1 MRALV
6 DNAFVSLI
14 GTVLDSKP
22 GDCVTPSGA
31 LALFHLAEHILF
43 DEEITVSNAP
53 GSPTYQRVK
62 AIIDSLQDEGVLA
75 TDGGSLLTIKALDLE
90 THHATACRRAAA
102 RLSNLL
108 HVEKAAVEFERWGKD
123 AMGWQQALGGGIF
136 DFERFVKEGPITLP
150 FLDLVKARGNVP
162 AAEEEYVVRSNH
174 TLQTHI
180 GTWLDDTGSLS
191 VPKRVALSALTRLYI
206 NEALSGSLNVLYA
219 PVPQR
224 IPLADQAN
232 RLVTRRTKFS
242 YRNRLNDT
250 LAAVLREQG
259 REYIVPLLHEMEV
272 LDAFPLPLLAFH
284 LLSQR
289 QVRMNGPLGILEEAR
304 RARDSEEARR
314 MRAYL
319 VDWEEKLARSP
330 NDAMDALSKMKRVV
344 DKELKRDMGLSAS
357 KSSNTASI
365 KFPLLF
371 GVELNLEGLDL
382 RLPEIRLF
390 KAWTQ
395 QQRMQHHFLPSV
407 ARTPTNP
414 EGDFDIWFNQAL
426 DRRIC
431 PEAYELRA

>member
-22 GDCVTPSGA
+22 GDCVTRSGA

-75 TDGGSLLTIKALDLE
+75 TDGGSLLTIQALDLE

-123 AMGWQQALGGGIF
+123 AIGWQQAMGGGIF
-136 DFERFVKEGPITLP
+136 DFERFVKEGPITSP

-162 AAEEEYVVRSNH
+162 AAEEEYVVRYDT
-174 TLQTHI
+174 TLQTQI
-180 GTWLDDTGSLS
+180 GTLMDDAGRLSLHR
-191 VPKRVALSALTRLYI
+191 KAALSALTRLYI
-206 NEALSGSLNVLYA
+206 NEALSGSVKVLYA

-224 IPLADQAN
+224 VALADQAN
-232 RLVTRRTKFS
+232 RLVTRRMKLS

-250 LAAVLREQG
+250 LTAVLREQG

-272 LDAFPLPLLAFH
+272 LDAFPLPLLALH
-284 LLSQR
+284 LLSRR
-289 QVRMNGPLGILEEAR
+289 QVKINGPLGILEEAR

-319 VDWEEKLARSP
+319 VNWEEKLAQSP
-330 NDAMDALSKMKRVV
+330 NEAMMALSKINVWLTR
-344 DKELKRDMGLSAS
+344 S
-357 KSSNTASI
+357 
-365 KFPLLF
+365 
-371 GVELNLEGLDL
+371 
-382 RLPEIRLF
+382 
-390 KAWTQ
+390 
-395 QQRMQHHFLPSV
+395 
-407 ARTPTNP
+407 
-414 EGDFDIWFNQAL
+414 
-426 DRRIC
+426 
-431 PEAYELRA
+431 